1 MRKVTALCLA
11 LVLCLSTAACSK
23 AKDHEPSSNNV
34 TTAYPDTAGGFQ
46 LEKPEIG
53 DQIAIMHTS
62 KGDISIRFF
71 PEAAPKAVKNFTEL
85 AKKGYY
91 NNLTFHRVI
100 KDFMIQGGDPKGDGT
115 GGKSVWGTAFEDEFD
130 SKLLNLSGSLAMAN
144 SGVNTNGSQ
153 FFINQCDGKKFG
165 KREDYAY
172 SDEDVATLKAQ
183 YEQLLTTYGKQT
195 VEAYYGTLDEVLA
208 TYMPLVYDS
217 VPDDVWHWYEVH
229 GGNITLDGAWRKCG
243 GHTVFGLVFEGMHVV
258 EAIASVE
265 TDSNEKPTEAV
276 TILSIDITTYQG

>member
-23 AKDHEPSSNNV
+23 AKDDEPSSNNV
-34 TTAYPDTAGGFQ
+34 TTAYPDKAVGFQ

-71 PEAAPKAVKNFTEL
+71 PEAAPKAVENFTEL

-115 GGKSVWGTAFEDEFD
+115 GGESVWGTAFEDEFD

-229 GGNITLDGAWRKCG
+229 GGNITLDGAWRKSG
-243 GHTVFGLVFEGMHVV
+243 GHTVFGQVFEGMPVV

-265 TDSNEKPTEAV
+265 TDSNDKPTEAV